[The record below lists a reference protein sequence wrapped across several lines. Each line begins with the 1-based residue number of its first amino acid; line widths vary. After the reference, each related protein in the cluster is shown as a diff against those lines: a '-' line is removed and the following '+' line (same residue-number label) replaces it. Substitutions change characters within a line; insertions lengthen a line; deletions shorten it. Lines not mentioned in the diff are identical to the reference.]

1 MNLADD
7 MEEFVTVHRGH
18 GPLTRTAGE
27 PTMNSY
33 RLQIACQCGVA
44 FELTCA
50 SEEGA
55 LHNFTL
61 AGPSSLHR
69 ASLGSLL

>member
-27 PTMNSY
+27 PTVNSY

-44 FELTCA
+44 FERWVTQQD
-50 SEEGA
+50 G
-55 LHNFTL
+55 
-61 AGPSSLHR
+61 R
-69 ASLGSLL
+69 D